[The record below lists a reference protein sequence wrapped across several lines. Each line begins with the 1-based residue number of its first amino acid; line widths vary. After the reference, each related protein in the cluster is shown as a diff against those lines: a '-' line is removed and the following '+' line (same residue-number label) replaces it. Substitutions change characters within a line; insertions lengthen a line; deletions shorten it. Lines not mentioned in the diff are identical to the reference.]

1 MLVTNRWFFLYFR
14 LPSSCSSSV
23 LVCMHVTVSVCVCIH
38 IHIYLCVYPV
48 RVGAHMTC
56 STFILIY
63 KAGGEHH
70 HRIASSSLLYYTTF
84 VFILLPRPGWI
95 HYRFPMGLRG
105 PATPPRETMGWRGG
119 ISEHAS
125 SLEALALFWLQN
137 IITGLSLFSVLAG

>member
-1 MLVTNRWFFLYFR
+1 MFALNWYRCTGFL
-14 LPSSCSSSV
+14 LLSSP
-23 LVCMHVTVSVCVCIH
+23 LYYYACMWVWVYTVY
-38 IHIYLCVYPV
+38 IYIYVCVYPV
-48 RVGAHMTC
+48 RVEAHMTC

-95 HYRFPMGLRG
+95 HYTFPMGPRG
-105 PATPPRETMGWRGG
+105 PAPPPRETMGWRGG
-119 ISEHAS
+119 ISQHAS

>member
-1 MLVTNRWFFLYFR
+1 MVLLVFSAAFFLFFFCI
-14 LPSSCSSSV
+14 S
-23 LVCMHVTVSVCVCIH
+23 MHACDCERVCVCIH